1 MEILNK
7 IIAKQN
13 DVFGAEPITIAFIGD
28 SVTQGCFEMY
38 RSNGQGYKPE
48 FRVEEGYHNKL
59 RSILQMLYPSV
70 PINMIYGG
78 INGDNATRGLGR
90 IERDICR
97 FKPDLTIFS
106 FGLNDC
112 NFGLERL
119 DEYKSSL
126 KGIIDA
132 LRACGSEMIFMTP
145 NMVADQVSEEVDD
158 ADLRALYKPSIEIM
172 IVTFEKYI
180 DAAREVCA
188 ENNVTVCDCTAIW
201 KKLKDNEVD
210 IMRLLSDRMNHPL
223 EKMHW
228 LFAFMLARTILGL
241 E

>member
-1 MEILNK
+1 VEILNK
-7 IIAKQN
+7 IIAKKN

-38 RSNGQGYKPE
+38 RSNDRGYQTE
-48 FRVEEGYHNKL
+48 CRVEEGYHTKL

-70 PINMIYGG
+70 PINIIYGG

-90 IERDICR
+90 VQRDICR

-106 FGLNDC
+106 FGLNDS
-112 NFGLERL
+112 NFGLENL
-119 DEYKSSL
+119 EKYKESL

-145 NMVADQVSEEVDD
+145 NMVADQVSEEIND
-158 ADLRALYKPSIEIM
+158 ADLRAIYKSSVDIM
-172 IVTFEKYI
+172 NVTFEKYI
-180 DAAREVCA
+180 DAARAVCA

-210 IMRLLSDRMNHPL
+210 IMRLLADRINHPI
-223 EKMHW
+223 EQMHW
-228 LFAFMLARTILGL
+228 LFAFMLIRTIFDLK
-241 E
+241 